1 MASRTIY
8 YKTVVDPRPP
18 SQAPCARRTR
28 RVITHAMT
36 DQTATQQSIPT
47 TFVAVCV
54 DAEPLDMEKSVAGSP
69 SVSKENVSAV
79 PRRPSAIAL
88 AAKAGRDVWGIAG

>member
-8 YKTVVDPRPP
+8 YRTVVAPRPP

-47 TFVAVCV
+47 TFVAVSGEGV
-54 DAEPLDMEKSVAGSP
+54 PFDIEKNAAGG
-69 SVSKENVSAV
+69 
-79 PRRPSAIAL
+79 PRGCQGEGRGAPKKTRPSTTAGMRVRAL
-88 AAKAGRDVWGIAG
+88 RAR